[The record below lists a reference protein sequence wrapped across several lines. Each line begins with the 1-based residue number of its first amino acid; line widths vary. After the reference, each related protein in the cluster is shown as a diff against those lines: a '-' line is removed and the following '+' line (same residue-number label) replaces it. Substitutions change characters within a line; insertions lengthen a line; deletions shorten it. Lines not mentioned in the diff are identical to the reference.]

1 MKKGPKRREFPA
13 VLKQRAVERMK
24 KGESVTALARE
35 YQVERSRLYDWRDQW
50 DGGMGFGGL
59 VRLPKGTIE
68 EKVRGAELDAAR
80 ALIVELQRKVGEQ
93 EMALDF
99 FRGAL
104 RQVNQSKRTGN
115 GSGSMASSSTS
126 EGRCSSKAD
135 RP

>member
-1 MKKGPKRREFPA
+1 MKKSPKRREFPA
-13 VLKQRAVERMK
+13 ALKQRAVERMK

-50 DGGMGFGGL
+50 DGGMGFGGR
-59 VRLPKGTIE
+59 VRLPKAAL
-68 EKVRGAELDAAR
+68 EKKARGNELDAAR
-80 ALIVELQRKVGEQ
+80 GLIAELQRKVGEQ

-135 RP
+135 RH

>member
-1 MKKGPKRREFPA
+1 
-13 VLKQRAVERMK
+13 
-24 KGESVTALARE
+24 
-35 YQVERSRLYDWRDQW
+35 
-50 DGGMGFGGL
+50 

-135 RP
+135 RH

>member
-1 MKKGPKRREFPA
+1 MEEWG
-13 VLKQRAVERMK
+13 
-24 KGESVTALARE
+24 S
-35 YQVERSRLYDWRDQW
+35 
-50 DGGMGFGGL
+50 GG
-59 VRLPKGTIE
+59 LPKGTIE

-115 GSGSMASSSTS
+115 GNGSMASSSTS
-126 EGRCSSKAD
+126 EERCSSKAD